1 MTSSD
6 APHRPSPG
14 RSPERPAEKP
24 AKPLLMVAY
33 HYPPEGG
40 ASGVLRALKFSK
52 YLPAAGYVPH
62 VLTLRASSYVTRD
75 EGLLRSIPPEAVVHR
90 TFALDASR
98 HFAIRGRYP
107 GLLAVPDRF
116 VSWLPF
122 GVARGLGVIRRHGIR
137 AIYSTSPIPTAHLI
151 AGCLKRW
158 TGLPWVADFRD
169 PWIEE
174 GIHPRP
180 GSFRERIE
188 RPLERWVLRSADRI
202 VATTPR
208 LRAEILGRHPNLPPD
223 RVRVIYNGY
232 DEEDFGVVPTT
243 PNSPRERFEILH
255 AGLVTPDFR
264 DPFPLL
270 RTVAALVEEGS
281 LPRDRTRV
289 TLLGGG
295 PYLESKSF
303 RTELE
308 SLRMDDVIEVAGRVA
323 HAEALRR
330 LGESAVLLLLQASE
344 DTRSLI
350 PAKAFEY
357 LRTGR
362 PILALTLEG
371 DTADLMRGMEGCEVV
386 DPANGAA
393 LRAAVL
399 RLYENWSRSGGVP
412 STTRPVDRYERRRL
426 TAQLA
431 EILDE
436 VT

>member
-1 MTSSD
+1 MSGRD
-6 APHRPSPG
+6 APDRPSDTQSRRG
-14 RSPERPAEKP
+14 SPR
-24 AKPLLMVAY
+24 PLLMVAY

-52 YLPAAGYVPH
+52 YLPAGGYTPH
-62 VLTLRASSYVTRD
+62 ILTLRESSYVTRD
-75 EGLLRSIPPEAVVHR
+75 EGLKRSIPPEAVVHR

-107 GLLAVPDRF
+107 SLLAVPDRF

-122 GVARGLGVIRRHGIR
+122 GLARGLSIVRREGIR

-180 GSFRERIE
+180 GSLRERIE
-188 RPLERWVLRSADRI
+188 RPLERWVLASADR
-202 VATTPR
+202 VVTTTPR
-208 LRAEILGRHPNLPPD
+208 LREEILGRHGDLPPD
-223 RVRVIYNGY
+223 RVRVVYNGF
-232 DEEDFGVVPTT
+232 DEDDFGTVSGP
-243 PNSPRERFEILH
+243 PAARSDRFEILH

-270 RTVAALVEEGS
+270 RTVAALVNEGV
-281 LPRDRTRV
+281 LPADRTRV

-295 PYLESKSF
+295 PYLDSKPF
-303 RTELE
+303 RTELA
-308 SLRMDDVIEVAGRVA
+308 SLRMEGVIEVLGRVS
-323 HAEALRR
+323 HEEALRR
-330 LGESAVLLLLQASE
+330 LGASAALLLLQASD

-362 PILALTLEG
+362 PILALTLDG
-371 DTADLMRGMEGCEVV
+371 DTADLLRGMEQCLVV
-386 DPANGAA
+386 DPSDAGA
-393 LRAAVL
+393 LRAAVV
-399 RLYENWSRSGGVP
+399 RMYEEWARTGGTV
-412 STTRPVDRYERRRL
+412 SVVRPVDRYERRRL
-426 TAQLA
+426 TLELA
-431 EILDE
+431 GILDE
-436 VT
+436 LT

>member
-1 MTSSD
+1 MSVRD
-6 APHRPSPG
+6 APHRPSDT
-14 RSPERPAEKP
+14 RSGAGTS
-24 AKPLLMVAY
+24 KPLLMVAY

-52 YLPAAGYVPH
+52 YLPAAGYTPH
-62 VLTLRASSYVTRD
+62 VLTLRESSYVTRD
-75 EGLLRSIPPEAVVHR
+75 DGLKGSIPPEAVVHR

-107 GLLAVPDRF
+107 GLLAIPDRF

-122 GVARGLGVIRRHGIR
+122 GTARGLSIIRKHGIR

-180 GSFRERIE
+180 GSLRERIE
-188 RPLERWVLRSADRI
+188 RPLERWVLQSADRI

-208 LRAEILGRHPNLPPD
+208 LREEILGRHPALPTD
-223 RVRVIYNGY
+223 RVRVVYNGF
-232 DEEDFGVVPTT
+232 DEEDFGAAPAVAA
-243 PNSPRERFEILH
+243 SQSDRFEILH

-270 RTVAALVEEGS
+270 RTVAALVNEGV

-295 PYLESKSF
+295 PYLDSKPF

-308 SLRMDDVIEVAGRVA
+308 SLRMEGVIEVVGRVP
-323 HAEALRR
+323 HEEALRR
-330 LGESAVLLLLQASE
+330 LGESAALLLLQASE
-344 DTRSLI
+344 DTRALI

-371 DTADLMRGMEGCEVV
+371 DTADLLRGMEQCFVV
-386 DPANGAA
+386 DPSNAAA
-393 LRAAVL
+393 LRGAVI
-399 RLYENWSRSGGVP
+399 RLHEEWARTGGTRSVA
-412 STTRPVDRYERRRL
+412 RPVDRYERRRL
-426 TAQLA
+426 TWELA
-431 EILDE
+431 EILNE
-436 VT
+436 LT